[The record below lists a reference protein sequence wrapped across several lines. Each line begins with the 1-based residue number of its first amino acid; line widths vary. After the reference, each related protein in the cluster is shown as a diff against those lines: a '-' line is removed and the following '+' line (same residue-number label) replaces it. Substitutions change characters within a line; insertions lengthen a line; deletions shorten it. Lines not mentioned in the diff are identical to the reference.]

1 MLFSISRINYDS
13 NKIYMIFFMLFA
25 WKFKLSF
32 KRNYIKHLTYLNYN
46 IYNIEAIEKK
56 LIKRINCIT
65 IRKDDKDTANTV
77 FYEATID
84 RSVTTYLNNLGEAL
98 FRVP

>member
-1 MLFSISRINYDS
+1 
-13 NKIYMIFFMLFA
+13 MIFFMLFA

-56 LIKRINCIT
+56 LIKRIN
-65 IRKDDKDTANTV
+65 
-77 FYEATID
+77 
-84 RSVTTYLNNLGEAL
+84 
-98 FRVP
+98 